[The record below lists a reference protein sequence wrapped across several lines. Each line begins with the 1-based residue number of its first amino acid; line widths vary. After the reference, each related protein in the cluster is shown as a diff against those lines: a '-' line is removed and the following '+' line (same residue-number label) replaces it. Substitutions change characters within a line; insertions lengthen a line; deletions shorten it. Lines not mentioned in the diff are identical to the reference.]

1 MPRSPRPR
9 AAKQIAPL
17 VPKKT
22 KASKKKTS
30 PKRPAPKKVAAK
42 RATSKKKASPKRAKS
57 PQKKASPKRAKNPQ
71 KKKASGRTFSSR
83 MAAEV
88 SSDQTLQGYTKFIY
102 EGTTDLGNRSQKYW
116 AIKKTGDTLCT
127 AYGAGGRPP
136 RFTCNQYDSAKAAN
150 AQMMKLIKQKTANGD
165 GYVRLG

>member
-57 PQKKASPKRAKNPQ
+57 PQ

>member
-42 RATSKKKASPKRAKS
+42 RATSK
-57 PQKKASPKRAKNPQ
+57 KKASPKRAKNPQ